1 MKYKILGVTIDDY
14 THEECISEMKNLFM
28 SGKQHFIAT
37 PNPEFVVLAQKNK
50 EFFSILK
57 FSSMSLPDGVGML
70 FANIFLHHKVIHRIT
85 GNDAIKIIAGIAEQ
99 KRYSIYLL
107 GGDRGVPQ
115 KASEVL
121 KQKFHNIR
129 IAGTHDG
136 LIQDVKNIEMEV
148 VENIQK
154 AAPDILFVALGHGKQ
169 EGFIF
174 HNLSKFP
181 TVKIA
186 IGVGG
191 ALDYL
196 SGVKKR
202 APKFMQRLGLEW
214 VYRLILEPR
223 RWKRIIDAVIIFPY
237 LIIKGRI
244 NQY

>member
-1 MKYKILGVTIDDY
+1 MNSYTILGVRIDDY
-14 THEECISEMKNLFM
+14 AHEECISEMKNLFM

-37 PNPEFVVLAQKNK
+37 PNPEFVVLAQKDR

-57 FSSMSLPDGVGML
+57 SSSMSLPDGIGML
-70 FANIFLHHKVIHRIT
+70 FANIFLYKKIIHRVT
-85 GNDAIKIIAGIAEQ
+85 GNDAMKIIAGIAEQ
-99 KRYSIYLL
+99 KKYSIYLL

-121 KQKFHNIR
+121 KQKFPNIR
-129 IAGTHDG
+129 IAGTYDG

-154 AAPDILFVALGHGKQ
+154 ATPDILFVALGHGKQ
-169 EGFIF
+169 ERFIS

-196 SGVKKR
+196 SGVKRR
-202 APKFMQRLGLEW
+202 APKFIQKIGLEW
-214 VYRLILEPR
+214 VYRLILEPK

-237 LIIKGRI
+237 LVISRR
-244 NQY
+244 